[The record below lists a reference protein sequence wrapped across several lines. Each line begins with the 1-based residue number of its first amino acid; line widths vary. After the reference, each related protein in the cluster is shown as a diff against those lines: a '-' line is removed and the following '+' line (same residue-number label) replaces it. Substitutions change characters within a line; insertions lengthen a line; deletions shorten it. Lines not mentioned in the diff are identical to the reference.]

1 MARQVFLR
9 NLQQS
14 AWFLSPRFHVN
25 GIRLGPAELRT
36 ALQRR
41 GIAPTTQAVDGF
53 DPNDFPDLDPRA
65 RAQLERDVAAFRTH
79 ATPAVEQPTP
89 SADADERA
97 LDAFIAILTAMQ
109 PYLEGFEVY
118 AALKRQS
125 FPAFVEDFAVTV
137 GPDST
142 AYPSAWIW
150 VIVDDRETAKQLSPR
165 VREVKERVEEALE
178 DANIN
183 LYPYVLFRTH
193 SEQID
198 MEGALQR

>member
-1 MARQVFLR
+1 MRL
-9 NLQQS
+9 
-14 AWFLSPRFHVN
+14 PRV
-25 GIRLGPAELRT
+25 GP
-36 ALQRR
+36 
-41 GIAPTTQAVDGF
+41 
-53 DPNDFPDLDPRA
+53 
-65 RAQLERDVAAFRTH
+65 
-79 ATPAVEQPTP
+79 PTP
-89 SADADERA
+89 SADANERA
-97 LDAFIAILTAMQ
+97 WDAFIAILTAMQ

-165 VREVKERVEEALE
+165 VKEVEQRVEEAFE
-178 DANIN
+178 SANIN

-198 MEGALQR
+198 MEGATARAVR